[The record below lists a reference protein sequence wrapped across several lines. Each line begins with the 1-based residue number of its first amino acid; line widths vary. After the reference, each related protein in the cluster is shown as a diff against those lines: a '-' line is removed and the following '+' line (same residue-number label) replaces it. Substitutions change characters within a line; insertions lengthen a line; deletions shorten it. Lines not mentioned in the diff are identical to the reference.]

1 MLLILTL
8 KPPSSYPSYVM
19 AHQNS
24 TRRTYL
30 SPTTEKSKFFT
41 PTKKWRTLRF
51 TDTISNEYFGGN
63 SHLSRTPFHSRVVVQ
78 QILENLHSIS
88 RNSAY
93 LINALMQ
100 THFWS
105 KGRHSR
111 QTVGG
116 KTDLARVRCQTKGK
130 EFIGPAAQRPAED
143 DEEYFTG
150 PLMGGGFCPFSRHF
164 RKKLL
169 LC

>member
-1 MLLILTL
+1 MSPDAILLILT
-8 KPPSSYPSYVM
+8 
-19 AHQNS
+19 
-24 TRRTYL
+24 
-30 SPTTEKSKFFT
+30 TEFKKINPKKTGKHCVLQIQSQKMNKSGKF
-41 PTKKWRTLRF
+41 
-51 TDTISNEYFGGN
+51 
-63 SHLSRTPFHSRVVVQ
+63 PFVANPIPLQGRCA

-88 RNSAY
+88 RNSAF
-93 LINALMQ
+93 LTNALMQ
-100 THFWS
+100 THSRS

-164 RKKLL
+164 RLKP
-169 LC
+169 

>member
-1 MLLILTL
+1 MSPDATLLILTTEM
-8 KPPSSYPSYVM
+8 KKSIQKEM
-19 AHQNS
+19 ANIAFYRHD
-24 TRRTYL
+24 
-30 SPTTEKSKFFT
+30 F
-41 PTKKWRTLRF
+41 KWIF
-51 TDTISNEYFGGN
+51 WGN
-63 SHLSRTPFHSRVVVQ
+63 SHLSQSPLHSGVVVQ

-88 RNSAY
+88 RNSAF

-100 THFWS
+100 THFCS

-164 RKKLL
+164 RKKLW